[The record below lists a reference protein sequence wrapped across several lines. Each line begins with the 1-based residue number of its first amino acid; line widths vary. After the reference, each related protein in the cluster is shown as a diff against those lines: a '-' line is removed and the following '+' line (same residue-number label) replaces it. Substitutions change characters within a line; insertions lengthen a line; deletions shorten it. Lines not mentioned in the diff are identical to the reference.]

1 MVDLAE
7 WWLTLNDPT
16 LNELI
21 GLAVAGNQDLQLA
34 HARVR
39 EARAR
44 RGISAAALWPTVER
58 RATATQTQTSEN
70 AFDQP
75 ASPAPHIDTTE
86 DFYSLGLDASWEL
99 DVFGGIRRGIES
111 ADADIEA
118 REAEL
123 RDVLVTLLAEV
134 ALNYLELRTSQQRLE
149 VARSNLA
156 SQEQTYEL
164 TQ

>member
-1 MVDLAE
+1 MQPQLPLTWSSAHEDDTSDRTDSVDLAE

-58 RATATQTQTSEN
+58 RATATQTRTSEN
-70 AFDQP
+70 AFD
-75 ASPAPHIDTTE
+75 
-86 DFYSLGLDASWEL
+86 
-99 DVFGGIRRGIES
+99 
-111 ADADIEA
+111 
-118 REAEL
+118 
-123 RDVLVTLLAEV
+123 
-134 ALNYLELRTSQQRLE
+134 
-149 VARSNLA
+149 
-156 SQEQTYEL
+156 
-164 TQ
+164 